1 IFCILSPESEASGFI
16 HKSDSNAKI
25 AGRKQQSTV
34 VVVVF
39 VLLGKMAL
47 RSGSMRTGAEVVK
60 PRKAVTLGPNGP
72 GVGTLLFIS
81 NDNLMCLAPDRS
93 DRNNEQAAVPLPFA
107 AIRPIRDCG
116 FV

>member
-1 IFCILSPESEASGFI
+1 MILSPELGASGFT
-16 HKSDSNAKI
+16 HRSDSNAKK

-47 RSGSMRTGAEVVK
+47 RSASIRTGAEVAK
-60 PRKAVTLGPNGP
+60 PRKAVTLGPKGP

-81 NDNLMCLAPDRS
+81 NDNLMCSALDRF
-93 DRNNEQAAVPLPFA
+93 DRDHEQTAAPLPSA
-107 AIRPIRDCG
+107 AT
-116 FV
+116 